1 MYALYDYDVY
11 LFVQNG
17 AQFHFVVC
25 YAKLNDKCAINYN
38 RIMLFLLCEYQKIV
52 KKKTEE
58 WNGKKTKKSNVRNE
72 MQRNKTKNESMI
84 GCFGPI
90 FEHNVF
96 ICCSIVCDLIIN
108 LIFFFLKFLYK
119 VFPLDF
125 SNFVTWSFF
134 FYNFVGFSFVSLTK
148 QKKKNYMSNP

>member
-52 KKKTEE
+52 KKKT
-58 WNGKKTKKSNVRNE
+58 KQKNE
-72 MQRNKTKNESMI
+72 MEKK
-84 GCFGPI
+84 
-90 FEHNVF
+90 
-96 ICCSIVCDLIIN
+96 
-108 LIFFFLKFLYK
+108 LKRAM
-119 VFPLDF
+119 
-125 SNFVTWSFF
+125 WEMRCRE
-134 FYNFVGFSFVSLTK
+134 TK
-148 QKKKNYMSNP
+148 QKMWKKERK